1 MSNNYRRCAGAVVFN
16 KDGCVFLGKRIGID
30 GAWQFPQGGIEEG
43 ESIEKASQ
51 RELFEETGLSSVT
64 LIHSETTPIR
74 YTFPKTIQER
84 MAKRGR
90 TFAGQDIF
98 FSLFYFNGKDD
109 EINLLT
115 DEQEFD
121 EYKWGD
127 FDFAINN
134 IIDFKKDVYISIAN
148 KFSPLIFQYLKS
160 LT

>member
-1 MSNNYRRCAGAVVFN
+1 MSNNYRRCAGAIVFN
-16 KDGCVFLGKRIGID
+16 KDGCVFLGKRIGVD

-51 RELFEETGLSSVT
+51 RELFEETGISST
-64 LIHSETTPIR
+64 RLIHSETTPIR
-74 YTFPKTIQER
+74 YSFPKDIQENL
-84 MAKRGR
+84 AKKGR
-90 TFAGQDIF
+90 AFDGQDIY
-98 FSLFYFNGKDD
+98 FSLFYFNGKDE

-134 IIDFKKDVYISIAN
+134 IIDFKKDVYVSIAN
-148 KFSPLIFQYLKS
+148 KFTPMISQYLKS